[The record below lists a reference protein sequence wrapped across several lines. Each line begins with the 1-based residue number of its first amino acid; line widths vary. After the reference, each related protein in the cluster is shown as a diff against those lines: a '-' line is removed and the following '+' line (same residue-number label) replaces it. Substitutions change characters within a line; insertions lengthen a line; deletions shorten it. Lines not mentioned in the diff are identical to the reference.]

1 MAKYSL
7 NQLKAD
13 VGLLSLKDCSTEE
26 NQKFAELLKNGE
38 ALPEDI
44 YPTENMDAK
53 GNRLFCRGTL
63 NAAPDKEQLFVLM
76 RISKDLHFI
85 TVLIQ
90 VLLVLGVL
98 GFVAMLIFGQMG

>member
-1 MAKYSL
+1 MAKYNL

-13 VGLLSLKDCSTEE
+13 VGLLSLKDCSAEE
-26 NQKFAELLKNGE
+26 NRKFAEMMKNGE
-38 ALPEDI
+38 SLPDDI
-44 YPTENMDAK
+44 YATENMDAK
-53 GNRLFCRGTL
+53 GNRAFCRGTL
-63 NAAPDKEQLFVLM
+63 NATPDNEQLFVLM

-98 GFVAMLIFGQMG
+98 GFVAALIFGQMG

>member
-26 NQKFAELLKNGE
+26 NQRFAELLKNGE

-53 GNRLFCRGTL
+53 GNQVFCRGTL
-63 NAAPDKEQLFVLM
+63 NAAPDNEQLFVLM

-98 GFVAMLIFGQMG
+98 GFVAALIFGQMG